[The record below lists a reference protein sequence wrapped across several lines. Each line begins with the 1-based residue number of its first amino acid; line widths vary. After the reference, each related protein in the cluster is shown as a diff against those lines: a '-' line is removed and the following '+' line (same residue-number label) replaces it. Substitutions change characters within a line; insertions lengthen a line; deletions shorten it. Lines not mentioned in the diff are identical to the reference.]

1 MKLFYSS
8 NCLSRGHPASG
19 ARMMMNN
26 ENETETGMI
35 NAVQMIAGCCNTA
48 VEEVE
53 LIV

>member
-19 ARMMMNN
+19 ACMMMNN
-26 ENETETGMI
+26 ENETGMI
-35 NAVQMIAGCCNTA
+35 NAVQMFAGCCNTA